1 MASRPQQPLVCL
13 ANFLKGN
20 PMISARG
27 YAAHDPQ
34 SPLLAFAFEREEP
47 RARRAD
53 SGAVLRRLLLRH
65 LLATVQIRF

>member
-1 MASRPQQPLVCL
+1 
-13 ANFLKGN
+13 
-20 PMISARG
+20 MISARG